1 MPREPRFRAYLTERL
16 EEFSSVFLL
25 PLFFAFTGLRTRIG
39 LLDDSRTWLLC
50 GLVIVVATVGKLGGS
65 MVAAWLTGTS
75 WGDAFA
81 LGALMNSRGLME
93 LIALNIG
100 YELGILSPQIFAI
113 MVLMAIVTTF
123 ATAPLLSL
131 SELWRSKPS
140 ADRDCERVVVKL
152 DQRP

>member
-1 MPREPRFRAYLTERL
+1 M
-16 EEFSSVFLL
+16 
-25 PLFFAFTGLRTRIG
+25 
-39 LLDDSRTWLLC
+39 
-50 GLVIVVATVGKLGGS
+50 IVVATVGKLGGS
-65 MVAAWLTGTS
+65 MVAARLTGTS

-100 YELGILSPQIFAI
+100 YELGILSPQVFAI